1 MLTEAK
7 ETLVGEGAH
16 AQRECIPCLYHL
28 KPNTN
33 NTLIN

>member
-7 ETLVGEGAH
+7 EILVAEGAH
-16 AQRECIPCLYHL
+16 AEGEFIPCLYHL

-33 NTLIN
+33 NTPIN